1 MAATGFRSRFR
12 ALMPWTNGDTPPAS
26 ANGRETR
33 STSTGYTDLA
43 LAGLFSRAAG
53 DRTTDPASLA
63 AIESAAGIWSRAMMS
78 ARVEGDARVQGA
90 VTPRFLKLVS
100 RQWIRTGESVHLI
113 SVNDAGRVAL
123 LPVATFDV
131 DGGPVEESYR
141 YRCDLY
147 GPSRIEY
154 VNVDADGIVHSRW
167 ATHPTQPW
175 RGVPPWRF
183 ANLSAGLLA
192 ALERSLAWEAATPV
206 GQLFPQPDVAGDE
219 DPEDDDVTAQ
229 LRATLA
235 NLEGAAALVPTTA
248 GGGGLGPQEA
258 PRQDWKGIRA
268 GADPP
273 QSLIGLREQVELS
286 IFGAC
291 GIPAALAVGRN
302 DGTLARESW
311 RRFVVGAV
319 EPMANELA
327 GVLSEALETPVSF
340 NFRSLWA
347 HDLVGRVTAYDKL
360 TKAGMP
366 PAQARIIS
374 GLSEVD

>member
-1 MAATGFRSRFR
+1 MAATGFRGRIR
-12 ALMPWTNGDTPPAS
+12 ALMPWTNGDTPPAP

-33 STSTGYTDLA
+33 SASTGFTDLVV
-43 LAGLFSRAAG
+43 AGLLSRASG
-53 DRTTDPASLA
+53 ERTNDPASLA

-78 ARVEGDARVQGA
+78 ATVEGDDRVQSA
-90 VTPRFLKLVS
+90 VTPRYLKLVA
-100 RQWIRTGESVHLI
+100 REWIRSGDIVHVI
-113 SVNDAGRVAL
+113 AVSDAGKVTL
-123 LPVATFDV
+123 LPCASWDV
-131 DGGPVEESYR
+131 NGGPGEENYW

-147 GPSRIEY
+147 APSNTENIT
-154 VNVDADGIVHSRW
+154 VPAAGVVHSRW
-167 ATHPTQPW
+167 ATHPEEPW
-175 RGVPPWRF
+175 RGRAPWQL

-206 GQLFPQPDVAGDE
+206 GQLFPQPDVGGDE
-219 DPEDDDVTAQ
+219 DPDDDDEHAQ
-229 LRATLA
+229 LRTTIA

-248 GGGGLGPQEA
+248 SGGGLGPQEA
-258 PRQDWKGIRA
+258 PRQDWRGVRV